1 MRILRAADYRRMP
14 WKNGG
19 GETREILVSPPG
31 APLNELDWR
40 ISLAT
45 IASDGPFSFFAG
57 IDRTLSIIHGAGI
70 RLFVDNK
77 APELLLDNSDPHT
90 FAGEST
96 TSATLVDGTI
106 VDLNVMTR
114 RDTFRHSVRR
124 LSCDGR
130 LQLQVR
136 ASTVIVFC
144 QHGEVLCASNGT
156 SDRLQ
161 TEDCALFDGDTE
173 SIELSAVAPSELIV
187 IELIRNSTAPRQ
199 K

>member
-19 GETREILVSPPG
+19 GETREVLVSPPG

-45 IASDGPFSFFAG
+45 IATDGPFSIFEG
-57 IDRTLSIIHGAGI
+57 IQRTLCVIRGAGMRI
-70 RLFVDNK
+70 VVNNA
-77 APELLLDNSDPHT
+77 APELLLDNSEPYT

-96 TSATLVDGTI
+96 TGATLVDGAI
-106 VDLNVMTR
+106 VDLNVMSR
-114 RDTFRHSVRR
+114 RGTFRHSVRR

-130 LQLQVR
+130 LQLDVS

-144 QHGEVLCASNGT
+144 QRGGVLFT

-161 TEDCALFDGDTE
+161 PEDCAVFDSDTA
-173 SIELSAVAPSELIV
+173 SIELSAAGPSELIV
-187 IELIRNSTAPRQ
+187 IELTHVES
-199 K
+199 

>member
-57 IDRTLSIIHGAGI
+57 IDRTLSIIQGAGI
-70 RLFVDNK
+70 RLFVDDK
-77 APELLLDNSDPHT
+77 APELLLDNSDPYT

-96 TSATLVDGTI
+96 TSATLVDSTI

-114 RDTFRHSVRR
+114 RSTYRHSVRR

-130 LQLQVR
+130 LQLQIS
-136 ASTVIVFC
+136 ADTAIVFC
-144 QHGEVLCASNGT
+144 QRGEVLCASNGT

-161 TEDCALFDGDTE
+161 AEDCAVFDGDTA
-173 SIELSAVAPSELIV
+173 SIELSAAAPSELIV
-187 IELIRNSTAPRQ
+187 IELIRSSTAPRP